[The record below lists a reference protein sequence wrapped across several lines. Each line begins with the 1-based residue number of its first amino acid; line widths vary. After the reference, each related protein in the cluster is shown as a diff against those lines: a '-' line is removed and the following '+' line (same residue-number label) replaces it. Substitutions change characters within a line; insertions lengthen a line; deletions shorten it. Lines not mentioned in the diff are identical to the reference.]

1 MLRREEGMI
10 MKSGSILG
18 YDLNEKNCQISFYD
32 DTKEEP
38 ETLEASSKNYQIP
51 LILGYHR
58 ERWVYGIEA
67 EQLAAVQEGIV
78 VTNLFEKALRREKV
92 KVGDR
97 RRDAVWLLAKFIRMS
112 LAGFEDIEFITF
124 SVPFTNID
132 MSKMLKGIG
141 RHLGISKECVCV
153 QDYKES
159 FCQYMFYQ
167 PKELWQYES
176 AMFYCDAKEIR
187 AYMLRRLNAV
197 GVKEREMFVTVEE
210 VAHAQMKELAAIY
223 PILNKDKAKDADDR
237 FKTFIQSVFEKKVVS
252 SVYLTGE
259 AFENNWY
266 PNSLKVLCNGRR
278 AFVGNNLYSRGA
290 CYTSLRKCRG
300 YNDTPTYLDDTKMME
315 QICLRMRVN
324 GQEGWYPIVSWGTH
338 WYEADGQWEVILEDT
353 SDIEIHV
360 ETLAGEELQVETVS
374 LEGLPDRRDYSLRIQ
389 IEVLFL
395 DERTCRL
402 SFKDVG
408 FGEFFPASGFHVEKT
423 IHLGGINGQFNSMS

>member
-1 MLRREEGMI
+1 

-78 VTNLFEKALRREKV
+78 VTDLFEKALRREKV

-197 GVKEREMFVTVEE
+197 GVKEREMFVTGEE

>member
-1 MLRREEGMI
+1 
-10 MKSGSILG
+10 MKKGRILG

>member
-1 MLRREEGMI
+1 MI

-300 YNDTPTYLDDTKMME
+300 
-315 QICLRMRVN
+315 
-324 GQEGWYPIVSWGTH
+324 
-338 WYEADGQWEVILEDT
+338 
-353 SDIEIHV
+353 
-360 ETLAGEELQVETVS
+360 
-374 LEGLPDRRDYSLRIQ
+374 
-389 IEVLFL
+389 
-395 DERTCRL
+395 
-402 SFKDVG
+402 
-408 FGEFFPASGFHVEKT
+408 
-423 IHLGGINGQFNSMS
+423 

>member
-1 MLRREEGMI
+1 

-78 VTNLFEKALRREKV
+78 VTDLFEKALRREKV

-290 CYTSLRKCRG
+290 CYTSLRKCWG

>member
-1 MLRREEGMI
+1 

-223 PILNKDKAKDADDR
+223 PILNKDKAKDADDW

>member
-1 MLRREEGMI
+1 

-408 FGEFFPASGFHVEKT
+408 FGELFPASGFHVEKT

>member
-1 MLRREEGMI
+1 